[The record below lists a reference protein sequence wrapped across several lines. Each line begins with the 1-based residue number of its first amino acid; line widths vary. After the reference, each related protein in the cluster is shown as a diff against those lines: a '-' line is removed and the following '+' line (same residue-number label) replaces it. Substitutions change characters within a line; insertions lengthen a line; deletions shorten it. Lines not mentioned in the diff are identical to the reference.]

1 MLGYEQYELSLPVM
15 VGKQQ
20 SFDINKQTGMVEVSA
35 SIYATSDLCTPHPLT
50 LRFRVNLN
58 EKPENNVQIFTES
71 ADVFENCAIVKS
83 STNIL
88 VQDHFGNN
96 ELRIPWLDGYKYPLS
111 AYYYSV
117 RLMLKRDSTSG
128 DSTSMP
134 WSNPFSLRHV
144 FPHKD
149 THFVNNKQAGSLSTS
164 SLRILTGSAR
174 HRGIRP
180 YMEDCDFTEK
190 GMRLSSSFAN
200 VDLVSILDGHG
211 GDGCAQ
217 FMVDEYVDILS
228 NAAKE
233 AESNASLQ
241 EVFYHSIVNADRDFL
256 KSTSSGAG
264 STACLMLFDPNGCD
278 GEGTCIIASVGDSR
292 AVLSRRGEALDLTI
306 DHKATAGEE
315 VARIAL
321 AGGFVNNGRVMG
333 SLAVGRSL
341 GDKSLKRGRNLNK
354 KPWSTNEEA
363 LSGIPD
369 MLSFTPRRSGAEDD
383 EFVIIATDG
392 LWDVMTSQE
401 AVDDVKRS
409 LDKVSAGEVNG
420 ALLARIADQMVLK
433 AVDTLGTRDNVSA
446 SIVYFTGSNN
456 VGSDT
461 DIKESST
468 TAHRYGSY
476 EQDQNVENM
485 SSQMRT
491 DNSARFSRYNGNTF
505 GADSKHSYASSSND
519 SSNDAKGV
527 KAGEAKDCMASKS
540 MDDDDLMEFLL
551 DDKNF

>member
-1 MLGYEQYELSLPVM
+1 
-15 VGKQQ
+15 
-20 SFDINKQTGMVEVSA
+20 
-35 SIYATSDLCTPHPLT
+35 
-50 LRFRVNLN
+50 
-58 EKPENNVQIFTES
+58 
-71 ADVFENCAIVKS
+71 
-83 STNIL
+83 
-88 VQDHFGNN
+88 
-96 ELRIPWLDGYKYPLS
+96 
-111 AYYYSV
+111 
-117 RLMLKRDSTSG
+117 
-128 DSTSMP
+128 
-134 WSNPFSLRHV
+134 
-144 FPHKD
+144 
-149 THFVNNKQAGSLSTS
+149 
-164 SLRILTGSAR
+164 
-174 HRGIRP
+174 
-180 YMEDCDFTEK
+180 MEDCDFTEK

-241 EVFYHSIVNADRDFL
+241 EIFYHSIVNADRDFL

-409 LDKVSAGEVNG
+409 LDKVCAGEVNG

-456 VGSDT
+456 VGSDA

-468 TAHRYGSY
+468 TAHRYGSC
-476 EQDQNVENM
+476 EDQNVENM

-491 DNSARFSRYNGNTF
+491 DNSARFSRYNGGTF
-505 GADSKHSYASSSND
+505 GADSKHSYASSSYD
-519 SSNDAKGV
+519 SSNDAKGA
-527 KAGEAKDCMASKS
+527 KAGEAKDSMASKS